1 MSQEH
6 VGKFFA
12 GLTINRLGT
21 TCSQDDRHGS
31 VLVFERVEKEQR
43 SSLLSLAGGPF
54 HGEQIV
60 NLFQTPI
67 ECAG

>member
-6 VGKFFA
+6 VGKIFA
-12 GLTINRLGT
+12 GLTINRLST
-21 TCSQDDRHGS
+21 TCSQDDRHRA

-43 SSLLSLAGGPF
+43 SSLLSLAGGSF

-67 ECAG
+67 ECTG